1 MTLTNPCVTPI
12 LPIQFQNAHHSR
24 SAVDWLRAVYPL
36 YLQDLTRYESRLYT
50 LDERGHWQPDYLY
63 WWLDEPNGL
72 PLVVEWRGRAA
83 GFVLL
88 NTTPLYRN
96 LRADLKL
103 SEFFIAN
110 EYRRQGLGSAVVT
123 RLAEI
128 YGGVWEVEA
137 IRANLPAVR
146 FWQAFIEKQ
155 GTLLEQ
161 TESEAHLNWIFELK
175 NPPLK
180 GGA

>member
-1 MTLTNPCVTPI
+1 MTPVNSYVTPV
-12 LPIQFQNAHHSR
+12 LPIQFQNAHHTR
-24 SAVDWLRAVYPL
+24 PAADWLRAAYPL
-36 YLQDLTRYESRLYT
+36 YLQDLTHYEPRLYT
-50 LDERGHWQPDYLY
+50 LDARGQWQPDYLY
-63 WWLDEPNGL
+63 WWLDERHGL

-110 EYRRQGLGSAVVT
+110 EFRRQGLGSAVVA

-146 FWQAFIEKQ
+146 FWQGFIEKR
-155 GTLLEQ
+155 GSLLEQ
-161 TESEAHLNWIFELK
+161 TESEAHFNWVFELK
-175 NPPLK
+175 KIPL
-180 GGA
+180 